1 MEVSR
6 DTIRLTV
13 MEVGKREDRGL
24 GKGEGGRDEWT
35 VEGWKSMER
44 LTRDDDVPA
53 NSNPA
58 QVLYSFDLHGPSSN
72 KESAQ
77 LAIVLGPEQD
87 VDALRGCRKG
97 DGSPR

>member
-6 DTIRLTV
+6 DANRLTV
-13 MEVGKREDRGL
+13 MEVGRREDRGL
-24 GKGEGGRDEWT
+24 GTGEGGRG
-35 VEGWKSMER
+35 EGQWRGGRAWER

-58 QVLYSFDLHGPSSN
+58 QVLYSFDLHAPSSN
-72 KESAQ
+72 EESAQ
-77 LAIVLGPEQD
+77 LAIVLGPEKD
-87 VDALRGCRKG
+87 VDASRGCRKG

>member
-1 MEVSR
+1 MAGIER
-6 DTIRLTV
+6 RK
-13 MEVGKREDRGL
+13 GGGL
-24 GKGEGGRDEWT
+24 GVRGRDGGP
-35 VEGWKSMER
+35 VERRKSMEMK
-44 LTRDDDVPA
+44 DDDVPVI
-53 NSNPA
+53 SHPA

-72 KESAQ
+72 EESAQ

>member
-13 MEVGKREDRGL
+13 MEVGRREDRGQ
-24 GKGEGGRDEWT
+24 GKGEGGDEWT

-87 VDALRGCRKG
+87 VDA
-97 DGSPR
+97 

>member
-13 MEVGKREDRGL
+13 MEVGRREDREL

-35 VEGWKSMER
+35 VEGWKSMEGPTR
-44 LTRDDDVPA
+44 DRDDDVPV

-58 QVLYSFDLHGPSSN
+58 QVLYSFDLHAPSSN
-72 KESAQ
+72 E
-77 LAIVLGPEQD
+77 
-87 VDALRGCRKG
+87 
-97 DGSPR
+97 